1 MKEYFLIFF
10 VMFDNKTVLIIGLI
24 VIAIVALFFHYKDIA
39 LTISGGLVGYISKD
53 AKDYAKK

>member
-1 MKEYFLIFF
+1 
-10 VMFDNKTVLIIGLI
+10 MFDNKTVLIIGLI

-53 AKDYAKK
+53 AKDYGKLK